1 MLKFGGN
8 NFVELD
14 FNNGEGKLST
24 IPDEIGPW
32 METRLGLV
40 TKSSSPRGSLS
51 FRSNAEFAAIA
62 LTPSPNQEVAYA
74 SDRFQSFD
82 APVGQLVISPS
93 NVDKRLR
100 WSSPKEILAVGFNS
114 EAHANLAATELD
126 GADWEMQ
133 PPKFGHVD
141 LRALRLARAMAL
153 EISEAS
159 TNELYLDSLL
169 TVFGVHLIR
178 NYSKA
183 KLKQTTVQNRRRL
196 SPQTSKKVLEYMH
209 EHMADNLSIEIIA
222 RISRMSAS
230 HFIRAFSMTFG
241 IPPHKYLVRIRL
253 QAAERLLLETR
264 LSISDIAL
272 QTGFSS
278 QSHLTNAMMR
288 YSQMTPGKIRMGG
301 A

>member
-1 MLKFGGN
+1 MFSAISQKVGPRVETALGG
-8 NFVELD
+8 VV
-14 FNNGEGKLST
+14 KAAR
-24 IPDEIGPW
+24 PA
-32 METRLGLV
+32 
-40 TKSSSPRGSLS
+40 GSMV
-51 FRSNAEFAAIA
+51 FRSNAEFASVA
-62 LTPSPNQEVAYA
+62 LAPSPNMEAAFA
-74 SDRFQSFD
+74 SDRLQGFD
-82 APVGQLVISPS
+82 APVGMLMVNPS
-93 NVDKRLR
+93 HVDRIIR
-100 WSSPKEILAVGFNS
+100 WSAPKKNAAIAFS
-114 EAHANLAATELD
+114 RAAYANLAATELD

-288 YSQMTPGKIRMGG
+288 YSQMTPGKIRM
-301 A
+301 ASD